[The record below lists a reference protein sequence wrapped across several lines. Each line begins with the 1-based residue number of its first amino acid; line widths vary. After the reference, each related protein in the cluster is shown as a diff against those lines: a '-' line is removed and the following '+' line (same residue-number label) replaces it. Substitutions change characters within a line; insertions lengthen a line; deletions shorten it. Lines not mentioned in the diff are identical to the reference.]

1 VAARCDCIPLV
12 LPGIRAMVT
21 AGLLTGCASLALAP
35 GALAQGCLGET
46 AAPGGPQPQGP
57 ALRFGITPGVQTG
70 QLGTG
75 PVPPRV
81 PEDFATQ
88 ASALRRLRADG
99 SPFVLRLHRFFW
111 SDGEAAV
118 QRFLALADQY
128 TAQGFL
134 VELQLR
140 YHPRPDQEG
149 DIAAWTQHVRDMV
162 RRFGTN
168 PRVVAIQVTN
178 EVNLSFSPDSSDG
191 SYARAR
197 EALVQGVIA
206 AKDEVAKRGLHQL
219 EIGFNWAYRGAPGDE
234 DEFWSALRTLGG
246 ERFARSVDWVGLD
259 AYPGTLVPP
268 GSTDFGRGGLVNAM
282 SSLRC
287 YLAIP
292 GIPRTAPLH
301 IEENGWP
308 TGPGRDE
315 ATQVRYLDTM
325 VRTVHELRGTY
336 NVSDYRWFNL
346 RDGNTQSGNFQ
357 TQYGLLRDDSSE
369 KPAFGALRT
378 LVAQLGRRAPLLD
391 AVAPAT
397 APRPARPRLVTRCRR
412 GVLTARLTG
421 AAGVRRVTFLIAGR
435 RRSDTRAPFVR
446 ALRSAGRAVPVV
458 ALARRGKN
466 TLVLTRAARRC

>member
-1 VAARCDCIPLV
+1 VVPAGVLVVLVSLVAAQ
-12 LPGIRAMVT
+12 
-21 AGLLTGCASLALAP
+21 
-35 GALAQGCLGET
+35 GAAAQGCLGET
-46 AAPGGPQPQGP
+46 AAPAGPQPGGP

-75 PVPPRV
+75 PAPPRV
-81 PEDFATQ
+81 PEDFDKQLA
-88 ASALRRLRADG
+88 ALRRLRADG

-111 SDGEAAV
+111 SDGEAAI
-118 QRFLALADQY
+118 QRYLALADRY
-128 TAQGFL
+128 TAAGFL

-149 DIAAWTQHVRDMV
+149 DIAAWTAHVRDVV
-162 RRFGTN
+162 RRFGAN
-168 PRVVAIQVTN
+168 PRVVAVQVTN

-206 AKDEVAKRGLHQL
+206 AKDEVARRGLHL
-219 EIGFNWAYRGAPGDE
+219 EVGFNWAYRSAPGSE
-234 DEFWSALRTLGG
+234 DEFWNALRTLGG
-246 ERFARSVDWVGLD
+246 ERFVRSVDWVGLD

-268 GSTDFGRGGLVNAM
+268 GATDFGRGGLINAM
-282 SSLRC
+282 SSFRC

-292 GIPRTAPLH
+292 GIPRTVPIH
-301 IEENGWP
+301 VEENGWP

-346 RDGNTQSGNFQ
+346 RDGDTQSGNFQ

-369 KPAFGALRT
+369 KPAFGALRG
-378 LVAQLGRRAPLLD
+378 LVAELARRGPLPETAAAAPPS
-391 AVAPAT
+391 PAAST
-397 APRPARPRLVTRCRR
+397 AGPRLVTRCRR
-412 GVLTARLTG
+412 GVLTARIAS
-421 AAGVRRVTFLIAGR
+421 AAGVRRVTFVLAGR
-435 RRSDTRAPFVR
+435 RRGDTHAPFAR
-446 ALRSAGRAVPVV
+446 ALRSSGRKVPVV
-458 ALARRGKN
+458 ALVRRGSR
-466 TLVLTRAARRC
+466 TVVLARAARRC